1 MMNTIVRALILTAV
15 LFALGSISIAQNS
28 NANTEYDKYV
38 TLLRKDLR
46 SDKKQFLALNLPMTE
61 TEAVKFWPVYEQYAG
76 ELAKIFDV
84 RIVLLK
90 EFAANINTLT
100 DASAGSLLRRM
111 ADNDEQI
118 TRLRQKYVPIVM
130 GVIPGKKAALFFQ
143 LEKRLGLLIDLQLAS
158 EVPLVMN

>member
-1 MMNTIVRALILTAV
+1 MMKTIVRALLMTAA
-15 LFALGSISIAQNS
+15 LFALGSISIAQNKD
-28 NANTEYDKYV
+28 AEYDKYV

-46 SDKKQFLALNLPMTE
+46 SEKKQFLALNLPMTE

-76 ELAKIFDV
+76 ELSKIYDG

-100 DASAGSLLRRM
+100 DASAGGLIRRM

-118 TRLRQKYVPIVM
+118 TRLRQKYVTPVM
-130 GVIPGKKAALFFQ
+130 SVIPGKKAALFFQ
-143 LEKRLGLLIDLQLAS
+143 LERRLGLLLDLQLAS